1 MPQHQLPLAHE
12 QNSIVKPKQSVI
24 IKGSVICLII
34 YFLGTEKCNYNS
46 DVILCGVFPDAKK
59 QSEMAALTKER
70 DSLQNAIKTY
80 RSLFETSEALIRE
93 LRSKCIITLN
103 SGVSVSLFCSLD

>member
-1 MPQHQLPLAHE
+1 M
-12 QNSIVKPKQSVI
+12 
-24 IKGSVICLII
+24 
-34 YFLGTEKCNYNS
+34 Y
-46 DVILCGVFPDAKK
+46 VFPDAKK

-103 SGVSVSLFCSLD
+103 